1 MLSCP
6 RVPHGRLEVSL
17 LTCCLRPHR
26 CLTLVSR
33 QSRASPLFVP
43 RRQCRAASPAS
54 HPCAQ
59 VPELLLAS
67 VMPPHPP
74 PASARLCSGE
84 DRASPPVSTTL
95 SLSLLSGSSWSS
107 KPSRVGSMMSSGCHR
122 QDLIDSRSAFASQ
135 QPRHSQRST
144 REPRVGVALVHALA
158 TRKHAASWAAS
169 AS

>member
-1 MLSCP
+1 MLS
-6 RVPHGRLEVSL
+6 VPPPL
-17 LTCCLRPHR
+17 PHSSKPPKS
-26 CLTLVSR
+26 C
-33 QSRASPLFVP
+33 
-43 RRQCRAASPAS
+43 
-54 HPCAQ
+54 
-59 VPELLLAS
+59 LAS
-67 VMPPHPP
+67 VCATSSAPSRLTRLPSSCTGPRAPSRLGDATHPP

-84 DRASPPVSTTL
+84 DRASPPMSTTL

-107 KPSRVGSMMSSGCHR
+107 KPSHVGSMMSSGCHR

-169 AS
+169 ASQLGPRSLVVGHDR